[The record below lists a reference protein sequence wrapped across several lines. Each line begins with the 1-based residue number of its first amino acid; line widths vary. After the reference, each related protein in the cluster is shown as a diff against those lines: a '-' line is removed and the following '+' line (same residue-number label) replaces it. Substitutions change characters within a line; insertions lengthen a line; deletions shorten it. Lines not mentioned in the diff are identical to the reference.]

1 MYVSSPVELRVELV
15 KEPAQMILAVEVV
28 SICAT
33 LVPRFGPKRRRLARP
48 KNGPDGLLEGASPSG
63 TVTAV

>member
-1 MYVSSPVELRVELV
+1 
-15 KEPAQMILAVEVV
+15 MILAVEVV

-33 LVPRFGPKRRRLARP
+33 VVPVIRAKRRHLARL
-48 KNGPDGLLEGASPSG
+48 KNGPDGPLEGASPSD

>member
-1 MYVSSPVELRVELV
+1 MYVSSPVYLRVELV

-33 LVPRFGPKRRRLARP
+33 LVPMIRAKRRCLARP
-48 KNGPDGLLEGASPSG
+48 KNGPDGLLEGASPSD